1 MSTINQNSGY
11 GRAMLDGIYSRIGGV
26 FGNVFFVADPDDY
39 DEANFQNLQEIFKP
53 DNRGNVRFFTSV
65 ESAKDAMES
74 NNNDIVILDGN
85 STHELTE
92 ELIIDINRA
101 HFIGLDW
108 LLGINRP
115 YGQSTK
121 INYAD
126 GVATA
131 LPFAVKNIGVRN
143 SFRGI
148 KFMNNNTDAQVVGTV
163 GEGGEYAYYENCE
176 FYNSTN
182 LDSDTVAELVLGGDS
197 PVFKNCV
204 FGSLADAVSGD
215 KVRPAV
221 LVDGSVVTGGA
232 GTTRDALFDG
242 CRFWKKAGG
251 TSTAMIKVASDDDL
265 ERVMEIHDCQFVA
278 NMLGATPAVAIAL
291 AASLTKS
298 QIMLTGDTSGFDV
311 TKLGTGTGIISC
323 LNAKVAT
330 ATIGLQAS

>member
-1 MSTINQNSGY
+1 MPFNPNSGY
-11 GRAMLDGIYSRIGGV
+11 GRAMLDAIHSAIGGT
-26 FGNVFFVADPDDY
+26 FGNVFLVMDPDDS
-39 DEANFQNLQEIFKP
+39 DEGNFQHLQDIFKN
-53 DNRGNVRFFTSV
+53 DGDGRVRFFTTV
-65 ESAKDAMES
+65 AAAYAATES
-74 NNNDIVILDGN
+74 NNNDVIILDGN

-92 ELIIDINRA
+92 QLTISNNRV
-101 HFIGLDW
+101 HFIGLDY
-108 LLGINRP
+108 LLGIHRP

-126 GVATA
+126 GIATA

-163 GEGGEYAYYENCE
+163 GEGGEYAYYEDCE

-197 PVFKNCV
+197 PVFKNCT
-204 FGSLADAVSGD
+204 FGSLADSVSGN

-232 GTTRDALFDG
+232 GTTRDAKFDN
-242 CRFWKKAGG
+242 CRFWKNAGG
-251 TSTAMIKVASDDDL
+251 TATAMIKVASDDDL
-265 ERVMEIHDCQFVA
+265 ERMMEIHDCQFMA

-298 QIMLTGDTSGFDV
+298 NILLTGDTSGFDV
-311 TKLGTGTGIISC
+311 TKLATGTGVISC

-330 ATIGLQAS
+330 ATIGLQAT